1 VTTRGATPWF
11 DDVEVGQEIPTIR
24 LPLTVPVM
32 VRWCAAIEIWRRDH
46 YDLEYARTQA
56 GLPNIVGSGAWTHA
70 CLHSLLSRWAG
81 PDGWVFK
88 VSQRVQSM
96 MLPGDT
102 LTGWGRVTARR
113 ESDGLGYVDLAL
125 GMKKDDGGEAV
136 TGAGVVVLPLRGG
149 RPVPYP
155 FRP

>member
-1 VTTRGATPWF
+1 MIY
-11 DDVEVGQEIPTIR
+11 DDVAVGQDIPTIT
-24 LPLTVPVM
+24 LPLTVPIM

-46 YDLEYARTQA
+46 YDLAYASEK
-56 GLPNIVGSGAWTHA
+56 GLPNIVGSGSWTHA
-70 CLHSLLSRWAG
+70 CLHRLLSQWAG

-88 VSQRVQSM
+88 VSQRVHAM

-113 ESDGLGYVDLAL
+113 EVDGLGYVDLAV
-125 GMKKDDGGEAV
+125 GFRKADRVDAV
-136 TGAGVVVLPLRGG
+136 TGAGTVVLPLRGG

-155 FRP
+155 FRPEKIA